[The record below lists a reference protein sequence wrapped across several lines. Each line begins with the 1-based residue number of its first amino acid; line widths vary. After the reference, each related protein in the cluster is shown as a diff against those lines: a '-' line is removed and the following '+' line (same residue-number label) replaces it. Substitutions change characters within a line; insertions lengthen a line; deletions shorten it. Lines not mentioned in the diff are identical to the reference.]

1 MLSTVRVSIVV
12 VMLAFS
18 VCSNG
23 VCSPVTS
30 TVVDVVPTS
39 SVRFTVEFCPSWTL
53 ILRVEVLKPSL
64 LIVSVYSP
72 GLSREYWYAPV
83 ADVVALNDS
92 PVAELFNARLAP
104 AIAGANLALKS
115 SATGESFNATTSAT
129 GAYQYSL
136 LKPGE
141 YTLTISKDGFNT
153 STRKINVQLGQN
165 STVNLTLEVGTTS
178 TTVEVTGE
186 QTPSLQTENAN
197 ITTTI
202 DTRTVESIPNPGNDV
217 TYVAQTA
224 PGVSMNTSSG
234 NGIPQ

>member
-104 AIAGANLALKS
+104 AIAAPDGSVTVPLMPPVTMVCAFAPPQMARNISRHRNKSLKYRIDFCSPSICILGPCTRRAHSSRLFAIARFVARITRPRQPAQLHFRVRVKTPVHAL
-115 SATGESFNATTSAT
+115 
-129 GAYQYSL
+129 L
-136 LKPGE
+136 RP
-141 YTLTISKDGFNT
+141 
-153 STRKINVQLGQN
+153 
-165 STVNLTLEVGTTS
+165 
-178 TTVEVTGE
+178 
-186 QTPSLQTENAN
+186 
-197 ITTTI
+197 
-202 DTRTVESIPNPGNDV
+202 
-217 TYVAQTA
+217 
-224 PGVSMNTSSG
+224 
-234 NGIPQ
+234 

>member
-92 PVAELFNARLAP
+92 PVAELFNEKLSDRRVVQRNNVCDRGIPVFPAQAGRIHADYQQRRLQYFHTQNQRP
-104 AIAGANLALKS
+104 AGTEFHS
-115 SATGESFNATTSAT
+115 
-129 GAYQYSL
+129 
-136 LKPGE
+136 KP
-141 YTLTISKDGFNT
+141 
-153 STRKINVQLGQN
+153 
-165 STVNLTLEVGTTS
+165 
-178 TTVEVTGE
+178 
-186 QTPSLQTENAN
+186 
-197 ITTTI
+197 
-202 DTRTVESIPNPGNDV
+202 DTRSRHHIHNR
-217 TYVAQTA
+217 
-224 PGVSMNTSSG
+224 
-234 NGIPQ
+234 